1 VKIVVANRG
10 ASRHEEEPMT
20 FRTAALVCIVSLAA
34 HPSRAAPKAATMSA
48 ARQPSP
54 QAASTLLTLMQI
66 FFSEPILKARRFW
79 RTELIEGTSLSE
91 FESRF
96 PRGSEGYEHFI
107 NLASFWETVGS
118 LMQKGLVNEDLAFDT
133 FLDAPPWKKAA
144 RIFKERRERDKQPL
158 EGVNFEWIAGRAAEW
173 IARHERELQ
182 QRKP

>member
-1 VKIVVANRG
+1 
-10 ASRHEEEPMT
+10 MT
-20 FRTAALVCIVSLAA
+20 FSTAAFVCVVSLAA
-34 HPSRAAPKAATMSA
+34 HPALSQSAPKARATHGV
-48 ARQPSP
+48 RQPSP
-54 QAASTLLTLMQI
+54 QDASTLLSLMQT

-79 RTELIEGTSLSE
+79 RTELSDSMSLSD
-91 FESRF
+91 FEAHF

-144 RIFKERRERDKQPL
+144 RIFQERRERYKQPL
-158 EGVNFEWIAGRAAEW
+158 EGVNFEWIAGRAAAW

-182 QRKP
+182 QQRKP

>member
-1 VKIVVANRG
+1 
-10 ASRHEEEPMT
+10 MT
-20 FRTAALVCIVSLAA
+20 HRAAALVCIISLAA
-34 HPSRAAPKAATMSA
+34 HPEPSQSAPKTSTMRG

-54 QAASTLLTLMQI
+54 QDASTLLSLMQI

-79 RTELIEGTSLSE
+79 RTELTEGMSLSD

-96 PRGSEGYEHFI
+96 PRGSEGHEHFI
-107 NLASFWETVGS
+107 NLASFWETLGS
-118 LMQKGLVNEDLAFDT
+118 LTQKGLVNEDLAFDT

-173 IARHERELQ
+173 IARHERFLQQ